1 MMLRIA
7 AIALVGGVL
16 SLSLKKDQPAFA
28 FLISTCGAVVLLV
41 AVAGQMQPLLGYL
54 QTLSAYGQGQSTR
67 CLLQVLGIALAA
79 QFAADACRD
88 AGMAAA
94 ASGVE
99 LCGRILALLQALPL
113 LQTLVDAF
121 LSFLQ

>member
-28 FLISTCGAVVLLV
+28 FLISTCGAALLLV
-41 AVAGQMQPLLGYL
+41 AVAGQMQPLLRYL
-54 QTLSAYGQGQSTR
+54 ELISNYGQGQSAR

-79 QFAADACRD
+79 QFAADCCRD

-99 LCGRILALLQALPL
+99 VCGRILALLQALPL
-113 LQTLVDAF
+113 LQTLLDAF